1 MKEKFWKSLITH
13 ALLVVFLLGSV
24 SGIWLH
30 RRSSIGTRTSADS
43 YLQPPLSYGTYPW
56 TVRSIDTQIISKH
69 WPDVTRDSVRE
80 QVALLK
86 ALGVNYIAVATPY
99 DRLDDLRIWAEE
111 IHAAGLQVWFRP
123 HWAEWEGDE
132 GLPATM
138 SPEEYLRRTAQFI
151 RANPELFVAGDA
163 FTVAVEAEQVG
174 VGLGKRF
181 LTWDE
186 YRDFLLAEI
195 STANKAFSDIGLEGE
210 VYTNWLSMNGWVVEN
225 QFTQE
230 LADKLGLIVVDHF
243 VGQSQTIGSLNDPDE
258 IVRRTIRDLD
268 SYYRRWNVPI
278 LLGEWGYQ
286 IYQEVPED
294 IQAEVID
301 KLFTEL
307 KTKEYLVGV
316 NYWTHLG
323 NTASII
329 GDEYGANLQYR
340 KAAEVIRSY
349 YNPLSITEEESS
361 L

>member
-1 MKEKFWKSLITH
+1 MKEKFWKSFITNI
-13 ALLVVFLLGSV
+13 LLASFLLGSIG
-24 SGIWLH
+24 GIWFH
-30 RRSSIGTRTSADS
+30 YRSSVIAKLTTNNYVQP
-43 YLQPPLSYGTYPW
+43 YLPYGNYPW
-56 TVRSIDTQIISKH
+56 TVRSIDTQVISKH
-69 WPDVTRDSVRE
+69 WPDVTRESVHE

-99 DRLDDLRIWAEE
+99 DRLDDLKIWAEE
-111 IHAAGLQVWFRP
+111 IHAAGLHVWFRP

-132 GLPATM
+132 GLPAIM
-138 SPEEYLRRTAQFI
+138 SPEEYLQRTSQFI
-151 RANPELFVAGDA
+151 KANPELFVAGDA

-181 LTWDE
+181 LTWDD
-186 YRDFLLAEI
+186 YRNFLLAQI
-195 STANKAFSDIGLEGE
+195 STANKAFGDIDLQGE
-210 VYTNWLSMNGWVVEN
+210 VHTNWISVNGWVVEH
-225 QFTQE
+225 QFTQ
-230 LADKLGLIVVDHF
+230 KLVDRLDLIVVDHF

-258 IVRRTIRDLD
+258 IVQKTIRDLD
-268 SYYRRWNVPI
+268 NYYKQWKVPI

-286 IYQEVPED
+286 IYQDVPD
-294 IQAEVID
+294 DVQAEVID

-307 KTKEYLVGV
+307 KTKDYLVGV

-349 YNPLSITEEESS
+349 YDPLLIIE
-361 L
+361 